1 MTGRS
6 MEHESDMRRRRA
18 FDSVRRVASES
29 DARLAARNDPATLVV
44 VDRHGLRNVVFQCP
58 CGCGETVSINVDP
71 AAGPSWRV
79 RINAGD
85 LTLMP
90 SVWRTSGCRSH
101 FILWSSRVWWCSAD
115 EGDLQEWPDE
125 MDAELRAE
133 WARILSRSPRGGRID
148 GRA

>member
-1 MTGRS
+1 MAN
-6 MEHESDMRRRRA
+6 ESSKRRRQA
-18 FDSVRRVASES
+18 FDRVQTVGSEL
-29 DARLAARNDPATLVV
+29 DARLAARNDPATLAV

-90 SVWRTSGCRSH
+90 SVWRTSGCGSH
-101 FILWSSRVWWCSAD
+101 FVLWSSRIWWCSSD
-115 EGDLQEWPDE
+115 EGVAQEWPDE
-125 MDAELRAE
+125 MDAELKAE
-133 WARILSRSPRGGRID
+133 WTRILSRWRGGGTDRPE
-148 GRA
+148 

>member
-1 MTGRS
+1 
-6 MEHESDMRRRRA
+6 MEHESDRRRRQA
-18 FDSVRRVASES
+18 FDRVLTVASEL
-29 DARLAARNDPATLVV
+29 DARLAARTDPATLVV

-79 RINAGD
+79 RIKASD

-101 FILWSSRVWWCSAD
+101 FILWASHVWWCSSD
-115 EGDLQEWPDE
+115 EGDVEEWPDD
-125 MDAELRAE
+125 MDAELKAE
-133 WARILSRSPRGGRID
+133 WARILAQRGRRID
-148 GRA
+148 RRV